1 MDIVCRHCNA
11 TYTIA
16 DHKVPAQKAAATCK
30 RCGNRIVIAP
40 AAQPTVSEA
49 AGSAPPPR
57 PAATGSPAARRHSPD
72 IVDAFPQLKD
82 FDAARYDL
90 SAILRPNRK
99 GRYTTRLNR
108 YKVKILTAVKPTLDR
123 LLAKDETV
131 LRIAGGTAY
140 YPIEL
145 LFGNGFFTT
154 LYNRYA
160 LAATNRR
167 LVMVNTNYRMTRTSH
182 YLFQMPYEAVRKV
195 SRGLFRSSL
204 RLKRQTGGWRIFNAL
219 KRASSAEMQEMIQSR
234 LSADKDLKGAAPAL
248 ENLCPACFE
257 AAPSGAEAC
266 PACQAAFKGVGK
278 AALRSLLLPGWGDMY
293 LGHRVLGALELL
305 GSLFVW
311 LLVLSMVL
319 DGGSENLVVAGVI
332 LVFYNGV
339 DALLTR
345 HMARKGSMLETS
357 QTRAHIQARIATT
370 PA

>member
-1 MDIVCRHCNA
+1 
-11 TYTIA
+11 
-16 DHKVPAQKAAATCK
+16 
-30 RCGNRIVIAP
+30 
-40 AAQPTVSEA
+40 
-49 AGSAPPPR
+49 
-57 PAATGSPAARRHSPD
+57 
-72 IVDAFPQLKD
+72 
-82 FDAARYDL
+82 
-90 SAILRPNRK
+90 
-99 GRYTTRLNR
+99 
-108 YKVKILTAVKPTLDR
+108 
-123 LLAKDETV
+123 
-131 LRIAGGTAY
+131 
-140 YPIEL
+140 
-145 LFGNGFFTT
+145 
-154 LYNRYA
+154 
-160 LAATNRR
+160 
-167 LVMVNTNYRMTRTSH
+167 
-182 YLFQMPYEAVRKV
+182 MPYEAVHKV

-357 QTRAHIQARIATT
+357 QTRAHIQAQIATT